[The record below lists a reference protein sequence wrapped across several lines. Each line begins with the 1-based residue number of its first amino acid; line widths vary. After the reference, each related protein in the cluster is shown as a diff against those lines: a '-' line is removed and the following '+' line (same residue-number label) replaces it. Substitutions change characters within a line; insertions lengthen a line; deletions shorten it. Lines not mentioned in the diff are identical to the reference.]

1 MRRLLAVA
9 DASALTIAFLISELV
24 FRGTRSTGGRYGF
37 GAELTLFALTLPC
50 WIVAAKLYG
59 LYSRDRER
67 ADHSTA
73 DDAPALLNMV
83 TVGAWLFYG
92 LARFSHLAD
101 TSFPKL
107 FAFWAAALV
116 LLVLARVIARHV
128 SRRSLAY
135 VQNTVVVGAGTVG
148 QAIARKLL
156 RHPEYGIN
164 MVGFLDDAPRDR
176 RGEVAQLP
184 LLGRPDQLPDI
195 VRAFDVERVI
205 VAFTREPSET
215 MLERV
220 RALTD
225 CEVQVDLVPRLFDV
239 VGPGTDVHSVE
250 GIPLLS
256 LPPLR
261 LSRSSR
267 FLKRMLDAV
276 GASLGLLLLSPLL
289 IAISLAIKLD
299 SPGPM
304 LFRQLRVGAGGRLFR
319 ICKFRSMT
327 ADADARKHEVA
338 HLNKHLDEG
347 GDPRMFKVPADPRV
361 TRVGRVLRRFSLD
374 ELPQLINVV
383 RGEMSLVGPRPL
395 ILDEHEHVTDWAQ
408 TRLRLRPGITGLWQV
423 LGRSDIP
430 FEEMVKLD
438 YLYVTTWSLWK
449 DVRLIARTL
458 PTLTGSNSGY

>member
-1 MRRLLAVA
+1 
-9 DASALTIAFLISELV
+9 
-24 FRGTRSTGGRYGF
+24 
-37 GAELTLFALTLPC
+37 
-50 WIVAAKLYG
+50 
-59 LYSRDRER
+59 
-67 ADHSTA
+67 
-73 DDAPALLNMV
+73 
-83 TVGAWLFYG
+83 
-92 LARFSHLAD
+92 
-101 TSFPKL
+101 
-107 FAFWAAALV
+107 
-116 LLVLARVIARHV
+116 
-128 SRRSLAY
+128 
-135 VQNTVVVGAGTVG
+135 VVVGAGTVG